1 VNWSAAPRG
10 DRRSRGCARA
20 LFYVDLEAGKTL
32 ADAPLRTID
41 AISVPAAPLMR
52 SPRGGAT
59 EVEKNGRKIKFAA
72 ACGLGGFLGDRP
84 GQPRGR
90 PNRPIPVG

>member
-1 VNWSAAPRG
+1 MLSGRQRRLAEDTAVNWSAAPRG

-59 EVEKNGRKIKFAA
+59 EVEKNGRKMNI
-72 ACGLGGFLGDRP
+72 
-84 GQPRGR
+84 GR
-90 PNRPIPVG
+90 CLWVGWVFG